1 MKNLECG
8 SFNKDVDLIDATAS
22 LNMQIQY
29 YPVKI
34 DQLSE
39 SEPCVLTG
47 LAQYAEKNYST
58 VTLA

>member
-1 MKNLECG
+1 MKNLKCG

-47 LAQYAEKNYST
+47 LAQYAEKN
-58 VTLA
+58 